1 MRLWALAFSLLPLLG
16 TAYVMWRVWCIL
28 PLVSP
33 MKWAILAAV
42 GGFLILFFV
51 SFLVNLDKISFPIA
65 ATIYEVSTAWIFI
78 LLYLFMLFLLLDFA
92 HLIHVVPRS
101 FLHNSVI
108 GSLFVVITMTVVFV
122 LGNLNYNKKVRKTL
136 TINTEKPLERPLK
149 VVLLSDLHI
158 GYTNRL
164 AELRR
169 WIGLINAENA
179 DLVIVGGDI
188 IDGSLRAIDHQNMA
202 DELQKIKAPVYASLG
217 NHEYYAGVDGAVDF
231 YKRAGI
237 RLLRDESVSVDGIN
251 IVGRDDRTNVKRRP
265 LSHLMEEIDRS
276 RFTLLIDHQP
286 YKLEKAERERID
298 FQFSGHTHYGQVWPI
313 SWIED
318 RIYEDAYGLLRKGST
333 TYYVSSGM
341 GIWGGK
347 FRIGTQS
354 EYIVLEIRN

>member
-1 MRLWALAFSLLPLLG
+1 
-16 TAYVMWRVWCIL
+16 
-28 PLVSP
+28 
-33 MKWAILAAV
+33 
-42 GGFLILFFV
+42 
-51 SFLVNLDKISFPIA
+51 
-65 ATIYEVSTAWIFI
+65 
-78 LLYLFMLFLLLDFA
+78 
-92 HLIHVVPRS
+92 
-101 FLHNSVI
+101 
-108 GSLFVVITMTVVFV
+108 MTVVFV

-202 DELQKIKAPVYASLG
+202 DELKKIKAPVYASLG

-286 YKLEKAERERID
+286 YKLEKAERECID